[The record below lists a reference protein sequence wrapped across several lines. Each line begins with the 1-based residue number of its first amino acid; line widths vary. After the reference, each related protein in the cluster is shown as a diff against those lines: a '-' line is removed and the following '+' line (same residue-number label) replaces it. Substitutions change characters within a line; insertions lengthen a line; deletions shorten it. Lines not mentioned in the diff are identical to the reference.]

1 MKKLA
6 LILVTLM
13 PFLGWAERSKSPPKT
28 DPAEYTVQVHV
39 QSSKLVDVCRGGEC
53 SWVQHLF
60 VVIDG
65 KKYELSENATRTDLM
80 RIGDYQAKILDNETE
95 RPYEYQRI
103 YEIRLPDGWTRKY
116 FVVGESE

>member
-6 LILVTLM
+6 LILALSM
-13 PFLGWAERSKSPPKT
+13 PLLSAAEKQKLPPKT
-28 DPAEYTVQVHV
+28 NPADYNIAVHV

-60 VVIDG
+60 VQIDG
-65 KKYELSENATRTDLM
+65 RKYELSENTTRTDLL
-80 RIGDYQAKILDNETE
+80 RTGDYNAKVVQDETD

-103 YEIRLPDGWTRKY
+103 YEFRLSDGWTRKY
-116 FVVGESE
+116 FVVAESE

>member
-6 LILVTLM
+6 LVFVTLM
-13 PFLGWAERSKSPPKT
+13 PFLSWAEKAKLPPKT
-28 DPAEYTVQVHV
+28 DPAEYIVLVHV
-39 QSSKLVDVCRGGEC
+39 QSSKLVDVCRGDEC

-60 VVIDG
+60 VVIEG
-65 KKYELSENATRTDLM
+65 KKYELSENTNRTDLM
-80 RIGDYQAKILDNETE
+80 RVGDYKAKMLTNETE
-95 RPYEYQRI
+95 RPYEYQRL